1 MIAMSRCGAICLM
14 VGGPTPLGRGR
25 TDAPGK
31 RIEYIEL
38 IWSKDE
44 GNTSLLL
51 GAIVLIGMKYEL

>member
-1 MIAMSRCGAICLM
+1 M

-31 RIEYIEL
+31 RKYIEL

-44 GNTSLLL
+44 GNTCDVQTVAMTGLDCTL
-51 GAIVLIGMKYEL
+51 VQHTFCNIGKEL